1 MSATLSV
8 FKDSDDLN
16 IDSSDVELVFN
27 DSSDIELEKE
37 QIHIHSAIY

>member
-8 FKDSDDLN
+8 FNDSSDIN